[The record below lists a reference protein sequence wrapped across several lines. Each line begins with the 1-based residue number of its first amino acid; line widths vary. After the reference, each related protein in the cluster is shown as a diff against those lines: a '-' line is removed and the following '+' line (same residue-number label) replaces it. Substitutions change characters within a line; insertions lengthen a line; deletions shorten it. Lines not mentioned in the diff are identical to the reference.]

1 MTSRTRKALLF
12 YLGALLGIVSHCR
25 VMRHTAI
32 ASAYIPLK
40 YTPTVAGK
48 LYAALVVL
56 ALLGSALLVVT
67 SWWRSVYRERSVPLF
82 TTILTGVT
90 AFLVVDAVGNRH
102 CDASWF
108 GLVLIAVVL
117 FAGID
122 SACALWRE
130 LKLGDAGPE
139 GRAF

>member
-12 YLGALLGIVSHCR
+12 YLGALLGFVSHCR
-25 VMRHTAI
+25 VMSYTAI

-48 LYAALVVL
+48 LYAALVVV

-82 TTILTGVT
+82 
-90 AFLVVDAVGNRH
+90 
-102 CDASWF
+102 
-108 GLVLIAVVL
+108 
-117 FAGID
+117 AGID

-130 LKLGDAGPE
+130 LKPGDAGPE

>member
-25 VMRHTAI
+25 VMSYTAI

-56 ALLGSALLVVT
+56 AMLGSAL
-67 SWWRSVYRERSVPLF
+67 WWLPAGGGRSTVNGRCRCSPRS
-82 TTILTGVT
+82 
-90 AFLVVDAVGNRH
+90 
-102 CDASWF
+102 
-108 GLVLIAVVL
+108 
-117 FAGID
+117 
-122 SACALWRE
+122 
-130 LKLGDAGPE
+130 
-139 GRAF
+139 